1 MRVALSEIGFSNV
14 EAQLFAQVWHVD
26 SAAQILEAICGGTV
40 RAQAL
45 LTAQSDAA
53 IKGVCRFIEEA
64 ISDMAN
70 DAGGFEMP
78 LPAVLGSG
86 AKSAGNLARLRAHID
101 RGPSGVY

>member
-1 MRVALSEIGFSNV
+1 MTAANPASCVLTLRTRPA
-14 EAQLFAQVWHVD
+14 
-26 SAAQILEAICGGTV
+26 SAFQARRAAKPSISLGTV
-40 RAQAL
+40 RARAL

-64 ISDMAN
+64 ISYMAN
-70 DAGGFEMP
+70 DAGRFDVP